1 MITKWHTFCCPFDRQ
16 AIFSVIFDIHGFS
29 LSPFFKRQTYIKSED
44 FYVCL
49 LRYEEISK
57 YKR

>member
-49 LRYEEISK
+49 LRYEEIF
-57 YKR
+57 